1 MSFRFDIP
9 PNAQHL
15 TDLRQEVRGF
25 LAEAMRDIPAEE
37 AARSWHSFD
46 PAFSRKVAEKGWIG
60 MTWPKQYGGHG
71 RTVIERYVVIEEFLA
86 AGAPIGAHWTG
97 DRQSGPLLLRYGT
110 EEQKMA
116 LLPATASGELFFCI
130 GMSEPDAGSDLA
142 NIKTRARKVSDG
154 WCVNGAKIWTS
165 NAHRRNYM
173 ILLCRTGSS
182 EERHGGMS
190 QFLVDLK
197 SPGISIRG
205 IRNMANEHHFN
216 EVVFTDCF
224 IPDSALVGV
233 AGEGWKQVNAELGF
247 ERSGPERFLTSYIL
261 LRELVRQLGPDA
273 PERARIAVGRLLA
286 HLVTLRS
293 MSFSLAAALEAGRD
307 IASEA
312 SVVKSMGSEFEQSI
326 PEIARDLVD
335 LQALV
340 PDDEMGRISPAAA
353 NDTAQT
359 YASVL
364 HHVML
369 HAPSFSIYGGTR
381 EILRGIIAKT
391 LGLR

>member
-9 PNAQHL
+9 PRSAKL
-15 TDLRQEVRGF
+15 AGLRQEVRDF
-25 LAEAMRDIPAEE
+25 LSEAMRDIPAHE

-46 PAFSRKVAEKGWIG
+46 PTFSRKVAEKGWIG
-60 MTWPKQYGGHG
+60 MTWPTRYGGHG
-71 RTVIERYVVIEEFLA
+71 RSLLERYVVIEEFLA

-110 EEQKMA
+110 EEQRMA
-116 LLPATASGELFFCI
+116 LLPQTAAGEIFFCI

-142 NIKTRARKVSDG
+142 NIKTRARKVDGG
-154 WCVNGAKIWTS
+154 WCVNGSKIWTS

-173 ILLCRTGSS
+173 ILLCRTGTSDD
-182 EERHGGMS
+182 RHGGMS
-190 QFLVDLK
+190 QFLVDLAN
-197 SPGISIRG
+197 PGITIRG

-224 IPDSALVGV
+224 IPDAALVGV
-233 AGEGWKQVNAELGF
+233 AGEGWKQVTAELGF

-261 LRELVRQLGPDA
+261 LRELVRQLGPQA

-293 MSFSLAAALEAGRD
+293 MSFALAAALETGRD
-307 IASEA
+307 IGSEA

-326 PEIARDLVD
+326 PDVARDLLD
-335 LQALV
+335 IQALIPENAGDV
-340 PDDEMGRISPAAA
+340 FDADQ
-353 NDTAQT
+353 QT
-359 YASVL
+359 YATVL

-381 EILRGIIAKT
+381 EILRGIIART